1 MSGTNLK
8 HERRAGQEVTPE
20 QIAELLETTAKLVR
34 EKAYLIQQLNNDRIH
49 VSTYAI
55 VIRKVDRQLMAN
67 CEQLFAE
74 QSPLA
79 CYIQE

>member
-1 MSGTNLK
+1 MT
-8 HERRAGQEVTPE
+8 HE
-20 QIAELLETTAKLVR
+20 QIAELLESTAKLVR

-49 VSTYAI
+49 VSTYAV
-55 VIRKVDRQLMAN
+55 VIRKIDHKLMAN

-74 QSPLA
+74 QSVLA